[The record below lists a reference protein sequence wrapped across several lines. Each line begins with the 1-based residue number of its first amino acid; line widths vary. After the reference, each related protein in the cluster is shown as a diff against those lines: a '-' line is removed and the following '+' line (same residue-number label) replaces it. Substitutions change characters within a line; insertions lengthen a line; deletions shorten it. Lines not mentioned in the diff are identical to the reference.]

1 MIHEMS
7 NGERLVQDG
16 SLRAEKMAKEDNND
30 AFEAFWTIFFAILP
44 GLTQLLKTKDFKR
57 F

>member
-1 MIHEMS
+1 MS
-7 NGERLVQDG
+7 NGEGLVQDG